1 MSSFKK
7 VGLRWSLLS
16 VAILGVF
23 AFGAACVSSG
33 DLDSIRTDAQ
43 VTLEG
48 IQSDVQTLSDRVA
61 DLEENPTPS
70 DGDGDS
76 DGGSTLGNIGSPGGF
91 LQRAL
96 AGEFRDTAE
105 PVTVFGPC
113 RDTCAQDYNAILA
126 QFTEATGIPATY
138 QGSAEFETEI
148 TTLVSAGT
156 PPDIADFPQPGTVAG
171 LVSDGELIRVTD
183 YIDRSWLNS
192 QYNDGWIEAGTFI
205 GPDGEDF
212 VAGVWSRT
220 NAKSYVWYVPDNF
233 EAAGYSVPTTYD
245 ELVALTNQI
254 RNDGGTPWCAGIE
267 SGTATGWLATDW
279 IEDLLLRTTSL
290 ENYDRWTVP
299 SSADDRL
306 RFDSPEVRRAIQ
318 LMADLWFPEGNVRG
332 GRETIVAT
340 NFDGDAR
347 TQLFSDPPGC
357 YMIRQ
362 AAFITG
368 AWIDDDGRVPGD
380 DFDAFYFPPVDA
392 ERGRPFISSGDLN
405 VAFSDRPEVLAL
417 LEYHATPEFLDTF
430 LQGGGDLSPFRST
443 TEEDYTSAIQLIA
456 GRLLATSTA
465 VRFDGSDLQPKD
477 VGSGSFWSEIT
488 EYIAGNQ
495 DLDTTVKNIDAT
507 WPE

>member
-43 VTLEG
+43 VTLEA
-48 IQSDVQTLSDRVA
+48 IQSDVQTLSGRVA
-61 DLEENPTPS
+61 DLEENPTPG

-113 RDTCAQDYNAILA
+113 RDTCAQDYNAVLA

-138 QGSAEFETEI
+138 QGSADFEVEI
-148 TTLVSAGT
+148 NTLVSAGT
-156 PPDIADFPQPGTVAG
+156 APDIVDFPQPGLLQGFVNDG
-171 LVSDGELIRVTD
+171 LVERVTD
-183 YIDRSWLNS
+183 HIDMDWLNS
-192 QYNDGWIEAGTFI
+192 QYNDGWVDASTLT

-233 EAAGYSVPTTYD
+233 EAAGYSIPTTYD

-254 RNDGGTPWCAGIE
+254 RNDGGTPWCVGIE
-267 SGTATGWLATDW
+267 SGAATGWLATDW
-279 IEDLLLRTTSL
+279 IENLLLRTTSL

-306 RFDSPEVRRAIQ
+306 KFDSPEVRRAIQ
-318 LMADLWFPEGNVRG
+318 LMTDIWFPEGNVRG

-357 YMIRQ
+357 YMIHQ

-368 AWIDDDGRVPGD
+368 AWITEDGRVPRE

-392 ERGRPFISSGDLN
+392 EQGRPFLISGDLN
-405 VAFSDRPEVLAL
+405 AAFSDRPEVLAL
-417 LEYHATPEFLDTF
+417 LEYHATPEALNTF
-430 LQGGGDLSPFRST
+430 LQGGGDLSPFSST
-443 TEEDYTSAIQLIA
+443 TAEDYTSDIQLIA
-456 GRLLATSTA
+456 SEILATRTSL
-465 VRFDGSDLQPKD
+465 RFDGSDLQPGV
-477 VGSGSFWSEIT
+477 VGAGAFWNNIT
-488 EYIAGNQ
+488 ELVAGNQ
-495 DLDTTVKNIDAT
+495 DLDTTVENIDAA
-507 WPE
+507 WPN